1 MEIIVSGHH
10 TDVPERF
17 RSHVETKL
25 SKLAQLDQRA
35 QRVDVEVIHEPNPRQ
50 SEVADRVEITVR
62 GKGPVLR
69 AEAAAPDRYAAFDAA
84 IAKLLERAR
93 RASDR
98 RKSRHKGASRR
109 YPPPADMGTWETP
122 EQAAANQA
130 ALSASDA
137 EPPLP
142 ETDSPS
148 ASVPGGAIETPLGDS
163 PVVIREKVHVA
174 APMTVEDAIYEM
186 ELVGHPFFL
195 FVDADSSLPSVLYRR
210 HGWTYGVIRLEPEG
224 LAAAG

>member
-25 SKLAQLDQRA
+25 AKLEQYNSRA

-50 SEVADRVEITVR
+50 SEVAERVEITVR

-69 AEAAAPDRYAAFDAA
+69 AEASAPDRYAALDAA

-93 RASDR
+93 RAGDR
-98 RKSRHKGASRR
+98 RKGHHKATVRR
-109 YPPPADMGTWETP
+109 FPQPVDMGTWEPP
-122 EQAAANQA
+122 EVIE
-130 ALSASDA
+130 A
-137 EPPLP
+137 EQLTHAQLAEADPVP
-142 ETDSPS
+142 EGE
-148 ASVPGGAIETPLGDS
+148 AVETVLGDS
-163 PVVIREKVHVA
+163 PVVIREKIHAA

-195 FVDADSSLPSVLYRR
+195 FVDAESHLPSVLYHR
-210 HGWTYGVIRLEPEG
+210 HGWTYGVIRLETSSVTV
-224 LAAAG
+224 